1 MKEET
6 SNEKLCENLPD
17 ELKKDFVTML
27 DYAMSIKYEEEPKYD
42 YMIELLKE
50 CKKRHNIEDDNDY
63 YW

>member
-1 MKEET
+1 
-6 SNEKLCENLPD
+6 
-17 ELKKDFVTML
+17 ML